1 MARTDDQASH
11 DQQFRE
17 AATRLGIGRRR
28 FLTVTSAAAALAF
41 TTNLPSAHAADAEI
55 APRTLT
61 ENPFTLGVA
70 SGDPLSDAVVL
81 WTRLAP
87 RPLEP
92 GNGLPPTGVV
102 KVDWEIARDE
112 KFRKVARRGTAKAHA
127 EFNYSVHVDVDGLD
141 ADRVHWYRFKVGGW
155 VSPVGRTRTS
165 PARGRHID
173 EVRFGLV
180 SCQAYEDGYFTAYQH
195 LANEDLDAVFHVGDY
210 IYEYGINAVGGDR
223 KYTDRTL
230 PSLFNHETTTLEDYR
245 LRYALYKTDPDLQAA
260 HAAHAWYVTWDD
272 HEVENNYA
280 AGIPEKNQS
289 VEAFVA
295 RRAAATRAYWEN
307 MPLRMP
313 KPDATDLKLYRRHHY
328 GKLAQFDILD
338 TRQYRS
344 DQANG
349 DGWQYPTAESADPT
363 RTLMGA
369 TQERWLMDG
378 FRKSKAVWNV
388 VPQQVVFSRRKN
400 TTAAASKLSMDA
412 WDGYPAARERLLAG
426 AEDIGVENLVVL
438 TGDVHVAYAMDVK
451 RDFDDPDSRTVGV
464 EIVGTSIA
472 SDGDGEEHPGNWATL
487 TAANPHMKFYDG
499 RRGYTAITLNE
510 EHLRADYRVISH
522 ITRPGGTVST
532 AASFVS
538 EAYNPGM
545 QRA

>member
-1 MARTDDQASH
+1 MARTDEPASH
-11 DQQFRE
+11 EQQFRE
-17 AATRLGIGRRR
+17 AATRLGVGRRR

-41 TTNLPSAHAADAEI
+41 TTNLPGAHAADAEL

-61 ENPFTLGVA
+61 EDPFTLGIA
-70 SGDPLSDAVVL
+70 SGDALTDAVVI

-92 GNGLPPTGVV
+92 GHGLPPAGVV
-102 KVDWEIARDE
+102 RVDWEVARDE
-112 KFRKVARRGTAKAHA
+112 HFRKVVRRGTARAHA
-127 EFNYSVHVDVDGLD
+127 EFGYTVHVDVDGLD
-141 ADRVHWYRFKVGGW
+141 ADRVHWYRFRVGAW

-165 PARGRHID
+165 PARGRNI
-173 EVRFGLV
+173 ERVRFGLV
-180 SCQAYEDGYFTAYQH
+180 SCQAYEDGYFTAYKH

-210 IYEYGINAVGGDR
+210 IYEYGIDAAGGDR
-223 KYTDRTL
+223 RYTDRTL
-230 PSLFNHETTTLEDYR
+230 PAVFGHETTTLEDYR
-245 LRYALYKTDPDLQAA
+245 LRYALYKADPDLQAA
-260 HAAHAWYVTWDD
+260 HAAFAWYVTWDD

-280 AGIPEKNQS
+280 AGIPEKGQS
-289 VEAFVA
+289 PEAFVA

-313 KPDATDLKLYRRHHY
+313 RPDASDLKLYRRHHY
-328 GKLAQFDILD
+328 GRLAQFDILD

-349 DGWQYPTAESADPT
+349 DGWQFPSPESEDPG

-369 TQERWLMDG
+369 AQERWLLDG
-378 FRKSKAVWNV
+378 FRKSRAVWNV

-400 TTAAASKLSMDA
+400 TTDARSRLSMDA

-451 RDFDDPDSRTVGV
+451 RNFDDPDSRTVGV

-472 SDGDGEEHPGNWATL
+472 SDGDGAEKPANWATL
-487 TAANPHMKFYDG
+487 TAANPHLKFYDG
-499 RRGYTAITLNE
+499 RRGYTAITLDE
-510 EHLRADYRVISH
+510 EHARADYRVVSH

>member
-1 MARTDDQASH
+1 MARTDDLAPQ
-11 DQQFRE
+11 DRQFRE

-41 TTNLPSAHAADAEI
+41 TTNLPGAHAADAEI

-70 SGDPLSDAVVL
+70 SGDALSDAVVL

-92 GNGLPPTGVV
+92 GNGLPPAGVV
-102 KVDWEIARDE
+102 RVDWEIARDDR
-112 KFRKVARRGTAKAHA
+112 FRKVARRGTAKAYA
-127 EFNYSVHVDVDGLD
+127 EFNYTVHVDADGLD
-141 ADRVHWYRFKVGGW
+141 ADRVYWYRFKVGDW
-155 VSPVGRTRTS
+155 VSPAGRTRTS
-165 PARGRHID
+165 PARGRRVD
-173 EVRFGLV
+173 DVRFGLV
-180 SCQAYEDGYFTAYQH
+180 SCQAYEDGYFTAYKH
-195 LANEDLDAVFHVGDY
+195 LADEELDAVFHVGDY
-210 IYEYGINAVGGDR
+210 IYEYGVDAVGGDR
-223 KYTDRTL
+223 RYTDRTL

-245 LRYALYKTDPDLQAA
+245 LRYALYKADPDLQAA

-280 AGIPEKNQS
+280 AGIPEKGQS
-289 VEAFVA
+289 PEAFVA

-313 KPDATDLKLYRRHHY
+313 RPEATDLKLYRRHHY
-328 GKLAQFDILD
+328 GRLAQFDILD

-349 DGWQYPTAESADPT
+349 DGWQFPTPESQDPA

-400 TTAAASKLSMDA
+400 TTAAASRLSMDA

-426 AEDIGVENLVVL
+426 AEDIGVENLVIL

-487 TAANPHMKFYDG
+487 TAANPHMRFYDG

-510 EHLRADYRVISH
+510 EHARADYRVVSH

-545 QRA
+545 QRV